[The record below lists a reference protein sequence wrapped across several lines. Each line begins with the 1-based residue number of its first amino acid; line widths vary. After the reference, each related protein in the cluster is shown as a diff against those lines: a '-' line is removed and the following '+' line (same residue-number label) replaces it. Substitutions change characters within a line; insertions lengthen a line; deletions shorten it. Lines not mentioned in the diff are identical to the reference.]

1 MSVPSQNRIIRSIPG
16 CLIHTDIETMS
27 SLRAQASSTAPLP
40 ALLISCTLRISFDP
54 ARGLALFRLAATV
67 GTSPQPFYLDIM
79 PHQIRRLTLY
89 CDGGHPTHLRFD
101 ATTINFIA
109 PKRLLVPPDNNADL
123 VTIKT
128 LRSLAL
134 QPALHAVL
142 PADLD
147 GETLGVLLPQLRTV
161 CDAVNQGRLS
171 PDPHQMDLKTLYQ
184 GQGGRIIQAHQGLWG
199 PLAEPVPA
207 MPAMLPPKAKMND
220 ANSDEN
226 YDDDDEDGDDH
237 HNDNGCPFPPQREA
251 PPPQLFANWGALD
264 NNNADDNDNDADGDS
279 YIKQPPPAYAD
290 DARVPGR
297 STSPPRTIWNKNKRR
312 RSTSSSDSPDSS
324 GTLRYR
330 TYRHLDLAVGE
341 REKMMA
347 ELLRRVRISQQDLD
361 AKCARAD
368 ELAAR
373 LTDLISRAEQQKEDT
388 TRGQAR
394 SISATP
400 VAAAPSP
407 GSLSTASAASSAIS
421 DRIQAYVERKL
432 QDLRTELA
440 TEYATPGDVNQ
451 RVAEELD
458 AVLCQYVEEHQMFD
472 AIQEAVD
479 EAVNEVRGRVLQAW
493 G

>member
-1 MSVPSQNRIIRSIPG
+1 
-16 CLIHTDIETMS
+16 
-27 SLRAQASSTAPLP
+27 
-40 ALLISCTLRISFDP
+40 
-54 ARGLALFRLAATV
+54 
-67 GTSPQPFYLDIM
+67 
-79 PHQIRRLTLY
+79 
-89 CDGGHPTHLRFD
+89 
-101 ATTINFIA
+101 
-109 PKRLLVPPDNNADL
+109 
-123 VTIKT
+123 
-128 LRSLAL
+128 
-134 QPALHAVL
+134 
-142 PADLD
+142 
-147 GETLGVLLPQLRTV
+147 
-161 CDAVNQGRLS
+161 
-171 PDPHQMDLKTLYQ
+171 
-184 GQGGRIIQAHQGLWG
+184 
-199 PLAEPVPA
+199 

>member
-1 MSVPSQNRIIRSIPG
+1 
-16 CLIHTDIETMS
+16 
-27 SLRAQASSTAPLP
+27 
-40 ALLISCTLRISFDP
+40 
-54 ARGLALFRLAATV
+54 
-67 GTSPQPFYLDIM
+67 
-79 PHQIRRLTLY
+79 
-89 CDGGHPTHLRFD
+89 
-101 ATTINFIA
+101 
-109 PKRLLVPPDNNADL
+109 
-123 VTIKT
+123 
-128 LRSLAL
+128 
-134 QPALHAVL
+134 
-142 PADLD
+142 
-147 GETLGVLLPQLRTV
+147 
-161 CDAVNQGRLS
+161 
-171 PDPHQMDLKTLYQ
+171 
-184 GQGGRIIQAHQGLWG
+184 
-199 PLAEPVPA
+199 
-207 MPAMLPPKAKMND
+207 ML
-220 ANSDEN
+220 DEN
-226 YDDDDEDGDDH
+226 YDDDDDDDGDDH
-237 HNDNGCPFPPQREA
+237 HNDKKCPFPPQREA

-264 NNNADDNDNDADGDS
+264 NNNADDNNNDADGDS
-279 YIKQPPPAYAD
+279 HIKQPPPAYAD

-297 STSPPRTIWNKNKRR
+297 LKSPPRTIANKNKRR

-394 SISATP
+394 PISATP

-407 GSLSTASAASSAIS
+407 ASAASSAIS

-440 TEYATPGDVNQ
+440 TEYATPDDVHQ
-451 RVAEELD
+451 RVVDELD

-472 AIQEAVD
+472 AIHEAVD
-479 EAVNEVRGRVLQAW
+479 EAVNEVRARVLQAW